1 LDRQRGISTRRP
13 TQYPPMPVFSLEL
26 PKTNGGLPV
35 SVTNGDAK
43 KESMDFI
50 DNLDTYGTYKFK
62 GKVAAPYLKAQGL
75 PVDTLDNPMWT
86 HTLSDKV
93 AKAVVAWCKDK
104 GATMATH
111 WFQPLGS
118 AGVRRGPTSNTAA
131 QRLRPLRPPARLWLG
146 QRQVQRRAASS
157 LGQPGETGRCVL
169 AGRPART

>member
-1 LDRQRGISTRRP
+1 
-13 TQYPPMPVFSLEL
+13 MPVFSLEL
-26 PKTNGGLPV
+26 PKTEGGLPV
-35 SVTNGDAK
+35 KITNGDAK
-43 KESMDFI
+43 KDSMEFI

-93 AKAVVAWCKDK
+93 AKAVVEWCKAK

-118 AGVRRGPTSNTAA
+118 AGVRRAPCPTQPPRGLGRCGR
-131 QRLRPLRPPARLWLG
+131 QRPWLG
-146 QRQVQRRAASS
+146 QRQIHRRAASS
-157 LGQPGETGRCVL
+157 LGQPRPTGRRVP
-169 AGRPART
+169 AWPARSRLFVAVNEA

>member
-1 LDRQRGISTRRP
+1 
-13 TQYPPMPVFSLEL
+13 MPVFSLEL
-26 PKTNGGLPV
+26 PKTEGGLPV
-35 SVTNGDAK
+35 KITNGDAK
-43 KESMDFI
+43 KDSMEFI

-93 AKAVVAWCKDK
+93 AKAVVEWCKAK

-118 AGVRRGPTSNTAA
+118 AGVRRVPHVQHSRPEASAA
-131 QRLRPLRPPARLWLG
+131 
-146 QRQVQRRAASS
+146 AASS
-157 LGQPGETGRCVL
+157 APLVRPAPDPAQGGLQPRPTGRRVP
-169 AGRPART
+169 AWPARSRLFVAVNEA

>member
-1 LDRQRGISTRRP
+1 
-13 TQYPPMPVFSLEL
+13 MPLFSMEL
-26 PKTNGGLPV
+26 PKANGGLPAK
-35 SVTNGDAK
+35 SDAK
-43 KESMDFI
+43 KDSMEFI

-93 AKAVVAWCKDK
+93 AKAVVEWCKDK

-118 AGVRRGPTSNTAA
+118 AGLRRGPMSNTAA
-131 QRLRPLRPPARLWLG
+131 QRL
-146 QRQVQRRAASS
+146 
-157 LGQPGETGRCVL
+157 
-169 AGRPART
+169 

>member
-1 LDRQRGISTRRP
+1 MLLRSQRTQQQNPPRRDP
-13 TQYPPMPVFSLEL
+13 LIMPLFSMEL
-26 PKTNGGLPV
+26 PKANGGLPAK
-35 SVTNGDAK
+35 SDAK
-43 KESMDFI
+43 KDSMEFI

-93 AKAVVAWCKDK
+93 AKAVVEWCKDK

-118 AGVRRGPTSNTAA
+118 AGLRRGPMSNTAT
-131 QRLRPLRPPARLWLG
+131 QRL
-146 QRQVQRRAASS
+146 
-157 LGQPGETGRCVL
+157 
-169 AGRPART
+169 

>member
-1 LDRQRGISTRRP
+1 
-13 TQYPPMPVFSLEL
+13 MPVFSLEL

-43 KESMDFI
+43 KESTDFI

>member
-1 LDRQRGISTRRP
+1 
-13 TQYPPMPVFSLEL
+13 MPVFSLEL
-26 PKTNGGLPV
+26 PKTEGGLPV
-35 SVTNGDAK
+35 KITNGDAK
-43 KESMDFI
+43 KDSMEFI

-93 AKAVVAWCKDK
+93 AKAVVEWCKAK

-118 AGVRRGPTSNTAA
+118 AGVRRAPCPTQPPRGLGRCGR
-131 QRLRPLRPPARLWLG
+131 QRAPGKASARSSAGRPPAS
-146 QRQVQRRAASS
+146 AS
-157 LGQPGETGRCVL
+157 LGPL
-169 AGRPART
+169 ADVFRLGRPVRALLGALLSL